1 MEELLQFARQLGH
14 EAGERLA
21 ALYGRVVAT
30 TKDDGSALTAADCE
44 VDALVHRR
52 IRQRYP
58 DHGILSEES
67 DTVFEGRPITWVI
80 DPLDGTT
87 NYALGIRY
95 WGCSIGLVVD
105 GQPAAGVLVMPLLDA
120 QFWALQGAGA
130 FLNGQRLGG
139 PPRGV
144 TEANRSLAL
153 CSRSW
158 RYFELALPFKG
169 RILGSAAYDLAAVA
183 EGVAVASIQAA
194 PHIWDIAASWVLLR
208 EAGRPTAPLL
218 AGAPD
223 PFPLIPGAD
232 YQGRIYPL
240 ATAADQ
246 TTLDRITGAVRL
258 KDSMEARWRAWA
270 AAGWDL
276 AAGRTGKD

>member
-1 MEELLQFARQLGH
+1 MEELVQFARQLGH
-14 EAGERLA
+14 EAGDRLA

-44 VDALVHRR
+44 VDQLVRRR
-52 IRQRYP
+52 IHRRYP

-67 DTVFEGRPITWVI
+67 DTVYEGRSVTWVI

-87 NYALGIRY
+87 NYALGICY
-95 WGCSIGLVVD
+95 WGCAIGLVVE
-105 GQPAAGVLVMPLLDA
+105 GQPVAGVLVMPLLDA
-120 QFWALQGAGA
+120 HFWALQGAGA
-130 FLNGQRLGG
+130 FLNGQQLGG

-144 TEANRSLAL
+144 TEANSSLAL

-194 PHIWDIAASWVLLR
+194 PHVWDITASWVLLS
-208 EAGRPTAPLL
+208 EAGRPTAPLF
-218 AGAPD
+218 AGVPE

-232 YQGRIYPL
+232 YRSRIYPL

-246 TTLDRITGAVRL
+246 ATLDRITGAVRV
-258 KDSMEARWRAWA
+258 KGDMEPRWRAWA

-276 AAGRTGKD
+276 AAGRAGKD